1 MKRHESSKGRTMKIG
16 TRILLP
22 VIIVT
27 IIFSAILYFAGNSV
41 INRLILRSLSSM
53 VQAKVSDIATSEDR
67 IATEMLTQ
75 AALFSR
81 AHPVKEAY
89 DMAYTGD
96 ISDENDAKAES
107 ARAKLRD
114 YFSTIEEGYS
124 GIHKGKRFRIHFHL
138 PPARSLLRLW
148 KNNQN
153 RSDDLRTF
161 RNTILAIS
169 KGQHTP
175 IKGIEIGRGGFAIR
189 GLAPVFGTDGS
200 YAGSVEVLSTYD
212 PVVKYSISNQNE
224 YIAVYMNKEF
234 LPIATKLQNTE
245 KNPVIGDRFVFVS
258 STNNQVTDSLLS
270 ADLLAKGKNGQ
281 EQTRIGDHLV
291 TVFPIKDFGGKQI
304 GVMAYVYD
312 AADLYGTLSNVRLG
326 VAVLCLLL
334 LGGIVGSLMLTV
346 RSVTGS
352 LKRAIE
358 SLKASSFELA
368 NAASQISKSSHSVAD
383 GASEQAASIEET
395 SSSLEEVS
403 SMTRRSAES
412 AGQADK
418 LMGEANRIIGSA
430 DDAMNQL
437 TKAMSDISKTSE
449 ETQKIIKTIDEIA
462 FQTNLL
468 ALNAAV
474 EAARAGEA
482 GAGFAVVAD
491 EVRNLAI
498 RAADS
503 ARNTGELIGGSVR
516 KINEG
521 AELATSTNSEFQ
533 ALAQAVEK
541 VTRLVEDVSAASGD
555 QATGIEQVNR
565 AVDDMNVVV
574 QQNAASA
581 EESAAVVDGMHALST
596 QMTDIVAGLVSLV
609 DGSRAVASN
618 RGEVRPDSHPS
629 HRSTAANRPTE
640 RSENRA
646 LSAARPKVKNPK
658 VVASDHTDFSDF

>member
-1 MKRHESSKGRTMKIG
+1 MKMG

-22 VIIVT
+22 VVIVT
-27 IIFSAILYFAGNSV
+27 IIFSAVLYLAGNSV
-41 INRLILRSLSSM
+41 INRLILMSLDSM
-53 VQAKVSDIATSEDR
+53 IQAKVSDIATSEER
-67 IATEMLTQ
+67 IAAEMLTQ

-81 AHPVKEAY
+81 ARPVKEAY
-89 DMAYTGD
+89 DLAYKGD
-96 ISDENDAKAES
+96 ISDENNPKGEA
-107 ARAKLRD
+107 ARARLRD
-114 YFSTIEEGYS
+114 YFSTIEEGYG

-148 KNNQN
+148 KKDQN
-153 RSDDLRTF
+153 RSDDLKTF

-169 KGQHTP
+169 EGQHTP

-189 GLAPVFGTDGS
+189 GVAPVFGTDGR

-212 PVVKYSISNQNE
+212 PMVKYSISNQNE

-234 LPIATKLQNTE
+234 LSIATKLQNAE

-258 STNNQVTDSLLS
+258 STNKKVTDSLLS
-270 ADLLAKGKNGQ
+270 ADVLAKGKNGQ
-281 EQTRIGDHLV
+281 ERTRIGDHLV

-312 AADLYGTLSNVRLG
+312 AADLYGTLSKIRWG

-346 RSVTGS
+346 RRVTGS

-358 SLKASSFELA
+358 TLKTSTFELA
-368 NAASQISKSSHSVAD
+368 KAASQISMSSHSVAE

-403 SMTRRSAES
+403 SMTRQSAAS
-412 AGQADK
+412 ASQADS
-418 LMGEANRIIGSA
+418 LMGQANRIIVNA
-430 DDAMNQL
+430 EDAMKQL
-437 TKAMSDISKTSE
+437 TEAMSDISKTSE

-503 ARNTGELIGGSVR
+503 ARNTAALIGGSVR

-521 AELATSTNSEFQ
+521 AELATSTNSEFH

-541 VTRLVEDVSAASGD
+541 VTRLVADVSAASGD

-565 AVDDMNVVV
+565 GVDVMNVVV
-574 QQNAASA
+574 QLIGAC
-581 EESAAVVDGMHALST
+581 EEDYAAVVDGMNALAT
-596 QMTDIVAGLVSLV
+596 QMTGIVTGLVSLV
-609 DGSRAVASN
+609 DGGRPMASN
-618 RGEVRPDSHPS
+618 PREVQADRRPS
-629 HRSTAANRPTE
+629 RWSTATNPPAE
-640 RSENRA
+640 RFESKS
-646 LSAARPKVKNPK
+646 LSAPRPKVKTPE
-658 VVASDHTDFSDF
+658 VIPPDDSDFSDF